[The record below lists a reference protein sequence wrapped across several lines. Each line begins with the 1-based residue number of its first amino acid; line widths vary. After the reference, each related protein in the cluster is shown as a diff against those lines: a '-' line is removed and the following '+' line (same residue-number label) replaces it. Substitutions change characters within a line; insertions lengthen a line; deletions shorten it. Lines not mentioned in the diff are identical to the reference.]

1 MNIKII
7 LLLFFLASCSHWFR
21 SFEKNIK
28 KSNSLKTVPTDRKMM
43 CSEESTSKKIEIYG
57 GDEKSQKK
65 FLDALHS
72 LEKQKIYLNFKEKTV
87 LWILMQSSMRPD
99 LSSPTSRIQLL
110 AHTKNEFEYWDIF
123 NSKNENNAMPMFKFI
138 DLWFEKSK
146 QSRSIFQLFSILEN
160 HFNYKTPVEFELA
173 QFLNTFKTEIKENE
187 ILRAYYYRG
196 DDILTLNESLPIP
209 PYRTLYQHYKKD
221 LSRTPYI
228 INKTL
233 QPYQKNLDQ
242 EIICNYD
249 FSLYDNSLFLIDRE
263 MVPGHFFGL
272 IENDHSF
279 FAMTSQRTHLTPI
292 LNSSLFQGSSQ
303 VRGAALCSIKDEK
316 TQNRLWLFSHNS
328 RDPGQHLHQLLKK
341 NISSLNSTLE
351 WQELFSE
358 MRYLFLLDPVR
369 LVIESDRGSD
379 KEIEEL
385 LKFNTPLYH
394 AGSLGEIIGLS
405 LKNRRFNFL
414 NDPRSKNELL
424 CQ

>member
-1 MNIKII
+1 MNINII
-7 LLLFFLASCSHWFR
+7 ILLFFLASCSHWFR
-21 SFEKNIK
+21 SFEDNIK
-28 KSNSLKTVPTDRKMM
+28 KSNTLKTVQVDRKII
-43 CSEESTSKKIEIYG
+43 CSEEPTAKKIEIYG
-57 GDEKSQKK
+57 GDQKSQKK
-65 FLDALHS
+65 FLDVLQS
-72 LEKQKIYLNFKEKTV
+72 LEKQKINLSFREKTV
-87 LWILMQSSMRPD
+87 LWVLMQSSMRPD
-99 LSSPTSRIQLL
+99 LSSPTARIQLL
-110 AHTKNEFEYWDIF
+110 SHSKSEYEYWDIF
-123 NSKNENNAMPMFKFI
+123 NSKNDINAMPMFKFI
-138 DLWFEKSK
+138 DLWLEKSK
-146 QSRSIFQLFSILEN
+146 KSRSIFELFSLLEN

-173 QFLNTFKTEIKENE
+173 QFLNTFKSQIKENE
-187 ILRAYYYRG
+187 VLRSFYYRG

-209 PYRTLYQHYKKD
+209 PYRTLYQHYKKK
-221 LSRTPYI
+221 LSNTSYI
-228 INKTL
+228 INKSL

-279 FAMTSQRTHLTPI
+279 FAMTSQRTHLT
-292 LNSSLFQGSSQ
+292 SLFNTSLYQGSSQ

-316 TQNRLWLFSHNS
+316 TQNRLWLISHNS

-341 NISSLNSTLE
+341 NISPRNSSID
-351 WQELFSE
+351 WKVLFSE

-369 LVIESDRGSD
+369 LVIESDRGTD

-424 CQ
+424 CW

>member
-1 MNIKII
+1 
-7 LLLFFLASCSHWFR
+7 
-21 SFEKNIK
+21 
-28 KSNSLKTVPTDRKMM
+28 
-43 CSEESTSKKIEIYG
+43 
-57 GDEKSQKK
+57 
-65 FLDALHS
+65 
-72 LEKQKIYLNFKEKTV
+72 
-87 LWILMQSSMRPD
+87 
-99 LSSPTSRIQLL
+99 
-110 AHTKNEFEYWDIF
+110 
-123 NSKNENNAMPMFKFI
+123 
-138 DLWFEKSK
+138 
-146 QSRSIFQLFSILEN
+146 
-160 HFNYKTPVEFELA
+160 
-173 QFLNTFKTEIKENE
+173 
-187 ILRAYYYRG
+187 
-196 DDILTLNESLPIP
+196 
-209 PYRTLYQHYKKD
+209 
-221 LSRTPYI
+221 
-228 INKTL
+228 
-233 QPYQKNLDQ
+233 
-242 EIICNYD
+242 
-249 FSLYDNSLFLIDRE
+249 
-263 MVPGHFFGL
+263 
-272 IENDHSF
+272 
-279 FAMTSQRTHLTPI
+279 MTSQRTHLTPI